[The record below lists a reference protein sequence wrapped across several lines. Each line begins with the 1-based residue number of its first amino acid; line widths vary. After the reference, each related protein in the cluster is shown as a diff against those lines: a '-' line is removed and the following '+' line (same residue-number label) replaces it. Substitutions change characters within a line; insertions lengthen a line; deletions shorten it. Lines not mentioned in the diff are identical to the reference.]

1 MDSMPILIQIPHLLH
16 LEGKLFESC
25 GCLVLVCRDDI
36 GSRECTIYEMMKR
49 CYVWSVRYRVDTD
62 DFMTSLPEGWSIRST
77 VWHIVIKG
85 RGFFVGDQLL
95 WKVIK
100 ESLVKTKQKGAILE
114 LKRRH
119 LKKNVNCYNTSYP
132 AKKIQCIS
140 ASSSQETRNDQFLI
154 RRITLHQYTVKKKII
169 MAGPIMKEYISAT
182 SKSFVSNDN
191 NGKMIEKNFIE
202 IEGTFL
208 LKIRDNAFYNNDGE
222 DVFKHINSAASE
234 WFTKEC
240 IGTISTWDDLVERFV
255 LKFYNLCEHDEEEET
270 EDEDD
275 PDVIDNISE
284 IFKIDDDLF
293 KFDSPLCIPF
303 EEFNHLLKIDPDLF
317 TYNTQKIKTYDEY
330 EQELNNKTQGLEEPW
345 SKNEVSYQLYDHICE
360 PYRFKNGKTKWPA
373 CNSDIDG
380 FYNSGEL
387 PGMVRVGNM
396 TYFQDHKWYDEL
408 ADEKLKRETLALKAK
423 IEGTWG
429 EATPSVMKFCIW
441 LKNSFENFHELD
453 YNILVKLQ

>member
-1 MDSMPILIQIPHLLH
+1 M
-16 LEGKLFESC
+16 
-25 GCLVLVCRDDI
+25 V
-36 GSRECTIYEMMKR
+36 
-49 CYVWSVRYRVDTD
+49 
-62 DFMTSLPEGWSIRST
+62 
-77 VWHIVIKG
+77 
-85 RGFFVGDQLL
+85 
-95 WKVIK
+95 
-100 ESLVKTKQKGAILE
+100 
-114 LKRRH
+114 
-119 LKKNVNCYNTSYP
+119 
-132 AKKIQCIS
+132 
-140 ASSSQETRNDQFLI
+140 
-154 RRITLHQYTVKKKII
+154 
-169 MAGPIMKEYISAT
+169 GPIMKEYISAT

-255 LKFYNLCEHDEEEET
+255 LKFYNLCKHDEEEET

-317 TYNTQKIKTYDEY
+317 TYNTQKIKTYEEY

-345 SKNEVSYQLYDHICE
+345 LKNKVSYQLYDHICE

-380 FYNSGEL
+380 FCNSGEL

-408 ADEKLKRETLALKAK
+408 ADGKLKRETLALKAK

-429 EATPSVMKFCIW
+429 EATPCVNTHEIAPFTRTEDFGRGPYANMKTKLTHDPYLGTNQIFGGNYEASNVVDTQENQGHEEHMDNATPEQSVCKIRRFEMMKY
-441 LKNSFENFHELD
+441 SFGDDE
-453 YNILVKLQ
+453 YITIK